1 MTVYKGTG
9 CPICSGTG
17 YKGRVALYE
26 VMAISDRIRDLIL
39 NGASTGE
46 IKQAAVENG
55 MYTLRKSGLEKVRL
69 GQTTIEEVIRVT
81 FAD

>member
-9 CPICSGTG
+9 CSICSGTG

-39 NGASTGE
+39 NGASTERDQDRGRSTTACTRCG
-46 IKQAAVENG
+46 AAAWRRSG
-55 MYTLRKSGLEKVRL
+55 WARPRSRK
-69 GQTTIEEVIRVT
+69 
-81 FAD
+81 